1 MTKPYL
7 SRSRYIPACT
17 SPTPV
22 HEPSQRS
29 IRILAPARH
38 ASRRTIKTLTGTLA
52 LFLASATFLAGIP
65 SPVSAQTAYTAP
77 QSAQIALQTAQ
88 TAQTAPQSVPAFT
101 FEKQE
106 VDIGPASRQT
116 VLTGFLLGGDVA
128 DLAVV
133 NVDERGGRHLRVYAF
148 EGGSGPE
155 GGGAWRPR
163 MDAWLRPAVSFVDV
177 ARIGDRDRLI
187 TCEPGRMNAWDPGT
201 ASEYELASVT
211 SSFTP
216 PREDEVPHV
225 DITRDVNGDGRI
237 DLVVPA
243 GYDGFQV
250 FVQLADGSFADPVE
264 VGPPADLDR
273 IYGADGYRYDPWSV
287 SRVHAFDYNGDGR
300 VDLVSWHG
308 DHFEAHVQDGQGL
321 FDPVA
326 VTFTTGVRFD
336 SDDLSTLAGEDMAG
350 RMLRSFSDLNGDD
363 TADMVIY
370 ALEGD
375 RISDKRSAYEVH
387 FGTRDADGRTRFASK
402 SALSI
407 QSEGQIQLAM
417 ERRDF
422 DGDGEAGLIVTTIE
436 NRYLESSLFKRIK
449 GFMGDDV
456 WLNLA
461 FYRVSEGRV
470 PDRPSAI
477 RKIQLDGAPSPRE
490 PGWVPLDVVLRGGK
504 HVLRKDRAAYPRAFN
519 KNLFIGDVTGN
530 GHADLLI
537 EWTHRELHV
546 YAGVPG
552 PDLFTELP
560 HKVAVELPND
570 EEYAWMTDLNRDGR
584 QDIVMHHPFTKRDA
598 HGAPMELPGTE
609 SHRVILL
616 IAR

>member
-38 ASRRTIKTLTGTLA
+38 ISRRTIKTLTGTLA
-52 LFLASATFLAGIP
+52 LFLASATFLAGIL
-65 SPVSAQTAYTAP
+65 SPAAAQSTTR
-77 QSAQIALQTAQ
+77 T
-88 TAQTAPQSVPAFT
+88 VPEFT

-106 VDIGPASRQT
+106 VDIGPAFRQT

-133 NVDERGGRHLRVYAF
+133 NVDERGNHNLRVYAY
-148 EGGSGPE
+148 EGGSGP
-155 GGGAWRPR
+155 GGSGAWRPR
-163 MDAWLRPAVSFVDV
+163 MDAPLLPAVSLVDI
-177 ARIGDRDRLI
+177 ARIGNQDRLI
-187 TCEPGRMNAWDPGT
+187 TYGEGRLNAWDPGT

-225 DITRDVNGDGRI
+225 DVTRDVNGDGRI

-243 GYDGFQV
+243 GDDGFQV
-250 FVQLADGSFADPVE
+250 FIQSADGSFADPINI
-264 VGPPADLDR
+264 GPAADLDR

-287 SRVHAFDYNGDGR
+287 SRVHVFDYNGDGR
-300 VDLVSWHG
+300 VDLVSWNG
-308 DHFEAHVQDGQGL
+308 DHFEAHIQDGQGL

-326 VTFTTGVRFD
+326 VTFTTGVQFD

-350 RMLRSFSDLNGDD
+350 RVLHFFSDLNGDG

-370 ALEGD
+370 ALKGD

-387 FGTRDADGRTRFASK
+387 FGTRNTDGRIQFASE
-402 SALSI
+402 SAVSI
-407 QSEGQIQLAM
+407 QSEGHVQLAM
-417 ERRDF
+417 EPSDF
-422 DGDGEAGLIVTTIE
+422 DGNGEPDLVITTIE

-490 PGWVPLDVVLRGGK
+490 PGWVPLDVVLQGGK

-530 GHADLLI
+530 GRSDLLI

-546 YAGVPG
+546 FAGVPG
-552 PDLFTELP
+552 PDLFTEQP

-598 HGAPMELPGTE
+598 HGAPMELPGAE